1 MSNPVIARL
10 RGDGRLDRLFIDG
23 EWVLPAGPS
32 HASVIDPSTEEPV
45 AQIALGSAQD
55 VATAVDAARRAF
67 GAWSTSS
74 VESRAALLGR
84 VHSLILERAELFA
97 QAISQEMGAA
107 IGFARSTQVP
117 VAAEHIRVA
126 RDNLASYPF
135 LTHRGDVAIMREA
148 IGVCGLITPWNWPL
162 YQITAKVGPA
172 LAAGCTVVLKPS
184 ELSPLSALLFAEVM
198 HDAGIPPGVF
208 NLVSGNGPEV
218 GAALSAHPDV
228 DMISITGST
237 RAGVLVAQAAAPT
250 VKRVAQELGGKSPNV
265 ILPDADLA
273 RAVPPGVAA
282 AFRNVG
288 QSCSA
293 PTRMIVPRERLQE
306 VERIA
311 LETASG
317 FVVGDPR
324 SPLTTHGPVANRAQF
339 NRVQEMIGAGIAEG
353 AHLVC
358 GGPGRPEAFSRGFYC
373 RPTIFSAV
381 HPQMQ
386 IAQEEIFGPV
396 LAVIPYDSVDEA
408 VEIANCTVYGLGA
421 HVQGKDLAAAR
432 AVAARIRSGQVHINY
447 PAWSPHAP
455 FGGYKRSGNGR
466 EYGIEGL
473 EEYLETK
480 AILGFQH
487 TANAGTSNTS
497 NTSNAH
503 TAGTAGAASTAATAR
518 QACQ

>member
-1 MSNPVIARL
+1 MTTLRIIERL
-10 RGDGRLDRLFIDG
+10 AGAGRLDRMYIAG
-23 EWVLPAGPS
+23 EWVLPHGQSRTA
-32 HASVIDPSTEEPV
+32 VVDPSTEEPV
-45 AQIALGSAQD
+45 AEIALGSAQD
-55 VATAVDAARRAF
+55 VAAAVAAARRAF
-67 GAWSTSS
+67 ATWSVSS
-74 VESRAALLGR
+74 VQSRAVLLDRLHAL
-84 VHSLILERAELFA
+84 VLERAEMFA
-97 QAISQEMGAA
+97 QAISLEMGAA

-126 RDNLASYPF
+126 RDNLASYAF
-135 LTHRGDVAIMREA
+135 LTRRGDVAILREA

-184 ELSPLSALLFAEVM
+184 ELSPLSALLFAEVV
-198 HDAGIPPGVF
+198 HEAGIPPGVF
-208 NLVSGNGPEV
+208 NLVNGNGPEV

-265 ILPDADLA
+265 ILRDADLA
-273 RAVPPGVAA
+273 RAVPAGVAA

-293 PTRMIVPRERLQE
+293 PTRMIVPREHLHT

-311 LETASG
+311 CETASSL
-317 FVVGDPR
+317 VVGDPR
-324 SPLTTHGPVANRAQF
+324 SPHTTHGPVANRAQF
-339 NRVQEMIGAGIAEG
+339 HRVQEMIGIGIAEG
-353 AHLVC
+353 ARLVC
-358 GGPGRPEAFSRGFYC
+358 GGPGRPEGLARGYYC

-381 HPQMQ
+381 HPHMQ

-396 LAVIPYDSVDEA
+396 LSIIAYDTVDEA
-408 VEIANCTVYGLGA
+408 VEIANGTVYGLGA
-421 HVQGKDLAAAR
+421 HVQGKDLGAAR

-466 EYGIEGL
+466 EYGMEGL

-480 AILGFQH
+480 AILGFDAPQE
-487 TANAGTSNTS
+487 S
-497 NTSNAH
+497 
-503 TAGTAGAASTAATAR
+503 
-518 QACQ
+518 

>member
-1 MSNPVIARL
+1 MNSSVTERLARA
-10 RGDGRLDRLFIDG
+10 GHLDRIFIGG
-23 EWVLPAGPS
+23 EWVLPTGQAR
-32 HASVIDPSTEEPV
+32 ATVIDPSTEEPV

-55 VATAVDAARRAF
+55 VAAAVAAARRAF
-67 GAWSTSS
+67 ATWSVSP
-74 VESRAALLGR
+74 VQGRAALLDR

-97 QAISQEMGAA
+97 QAISLEMGAA
-107 IGFARSTQVP
+107 IGMARGVQVP

-126 RDNLASYPF
+126 RDVVSSYPF
-135 LTHRGDVAIMREA
+135 LTHRGDMAIMREA

-184 ELSPLSALLFAEVM
+184 ELSPLSALLFAELM
-198 HDAGIPPGVF
+198 RDAGVPEGVF
-208 NLVSGNGPEV
+208 NLVNGEGPEV
-218 GAALSAHPDV
+218 GAALATHPDV

-273 RAVPPGVAA
+273 RAVPQGVAA

-293 PTRMIVPRERLQE
+293 PTRMIVPRERLAE

-311 LETASG
+311 CEAAAG
-317 FVVGDPR
+317 IVVGDPR
-324 SPLTTHGPVANRAQF
+324 SPQTTHGPVANRAQF

-353 AHLVC
+353 ARLVC
-358 GGPGRPEAFSRGFYC
+358 GGIGRPHGLERGFYI
-373 RPTIFSAV
+373 RPTIFSDV
-381 HPQMQ
+381 HPQMR

-396 LAVIPYDSVDEA
+396 LSVIAYDSVDEA
-408 VEIANCTVYGLGA
+408 VEIANGTVYGLGA
-421 HVQGKDLAAAR
+421 HVQSQDLGAAR
-432 AVAARIRSGQVHINY
+432 AVAARIRSGQVHINH
-447 PAWSPHAP
+447 PAWNPHAP

-466 EYGIEGL
+466 EYGLEGL
-473 EEYLETK
+473 QEYLETK
-480 AILGFQH
+480 AILG
-487 TANAGTSNTS
+487 
-497 NTSNAH
+497 
-503 TAGTAGAASTAATAR
+503 
-518 QACQ
+518 

>member
-1 MSNPVIARL
+1 MDGKTMDHSSIIERL
-10 RGDGRLDRLFIDG
+10 RNAGRLDRVFIDR
-23 EWVLPAGPS
+23 EWVMPHGQGRAT
-32 HASVIDPSTEEPV
+32 VIDPSTEEPV
-45 AQIALGSAQD
+45 TEIALGDAND
-55 VATAVDAARRAF
+55 VAVAVAAARRAF
-67 GAWSTSS
+67 ATWSVSS
-74 VESRAALLGR
+74 APSRALLLDR
-84 VHSLILERAELFA
+84 VHALILERAELFA
-97 QAISQEMGAA
+97 QAISLEMGAA
-107 IGFARSTQVP
+107 INMARSAHVP
-117 VAAEHIRVA
+117 SAAAHIRVA
-126 RDNLASYPF
+126 RDNLASYQF
-135 LTHRGDVAIMREA
+135 LTHRGDMAIMREA

-184 ELSPLSALLFAEVM
+184 ELSPLSALLFAEVV

-208 NLVSGNGPEV
+208 NLVNGTGPEV
-218 GAALSAHPDV
+218 GAALSSHPDV

-273 RAVPPGVAA
+273 RAVPAGVAA
-282 AFRNVG
+282 GFRNVG

-293 PTRMIVPRERLQE
+293 PTRMMVPRERLQE

-311 LETASG
+311 LEAASS

-324 SPLTTHGPVANRAQF
+324 SPQTTHGPVANRAQF
-339 NRVQEMIGAGIAEG
+339 NRVQEMIGFGIAEG
-353 AHLVC
+353 ARLVC
-358 GGPGRPEAFSRGFYC
+358 GGPGRPEGLSRGFYC
-373 RPTIFSAV
+373 RPTIFSGV
-381 HPQMQ
+381 HSQMQ

-396 LAVIPYDSVDEA
+396 LAIVPYDSVDEA
-408 VEIANCTVYGLGA
+408 VEIANDTVYGLGA
-421 HVQGKDLAAAR
+421 HVQGADLNAAR

-466 EYGIEGL
+466 EYGIKGL

-480 AILGFQH
+480 AILGFQD
-487 TANAGTSNTS
+487 
-497 NTSNAH
+497 
-503 TAGTAGAASTAATAR
+503 ASTTSTTTTA
-518 QACQ
+518 C